1 MTNEGILAPASVRLG
16 LASMTKADAIRLCG
30 QVLVEAGAATPE
42 YIDGMFA
49 REEQV
54 STYLGEGVAIPHG
67 TNEAKSM
74 IAKSSISVIRYPNGI
89 DWNGTPVKFVIGIA
103 GAGNDHLE
111 LLGKIAE
118 VFLDESQI
126 AGLEQATSPAQVRDA
141 FGKVNG

>member
-54 STYLGEGVAIPHG
+54 STYLGEGVAIP
-67 TNEAKSM
+67 
-74 IAKSSISVIRYPNGI
+74 IRVAF
-89 DWNGTPVKFVIGIA
+89 DT
-103 GAGNDHLE
+103 
-111 LLGKIAE
+111 
-118 VFLDESQI
+118 LDEDKRPASADPSFSELWRGSGGEEDAVMRTVQRWRSQ
-126 AGLEQATSPAQVRDA
+126 GR
-141 FGKVNG
+141 

>member
-67 TNEAKSM
+67 TNEAKSL
-74 IAKSSISVIRYPNGI
+74 ISSSSISVVRYPGGI
-89 DWNGTPVKFVIGIA
+89 DWNGNPVKFVLGIA
-103 GAGNDHLE
+103 GAGDDHLA
-111 LLGKIAE
+111 LLGQIAE
-118 VFLDESQI
+118 VFMDTDRVAQLES
-126 AGLEQATSPAQVRDA
+126 AGTVSEVLAVLGAVS
-141 FGKVNG
+141 